1 MSQLREYKD
10 LADIYFIVDLFAS
23 EYGWSIETIQDLTM
37 PEISGL
43 IFAMARRKLGKDAD
57 EKLPLPQ
64 SKSDSPINEMDK
76 LISLAKRL
84 KATPQQIQDIQA
96 GKEVKL

>member
-10 LADIYFIVDLFAS
+10 LEDIYFIVDLFAS
-23 EYGWSIETIQDLTM
+23 EYGWTIESIQDLTI

-57 EKLPLPQ
+57 EKLPLPR

-76 LISLAKRL
+76 LIALAKKL
-84 KATPQQIQDIQA
+84 KATPQQITDMKS